1 MAIQFTPEQEKVIQ
15 LHNRNILVSAA
26 AGSGKTAVLVERI
39 IQMVCSETHPVDID
53 RLLVVTF
60 TNAAAAEMRERISR
74 AIGSRLEENP
84 ESAHLQR
91 QSALVHHAQIT
102 TIDSFC
108 LFVIRNNFNDIDL
121 DPSFRVAD
129 EGELKLLKQDVLA
142 ELLEDK
148 FAQGDAD
155 FLHCVECYAAAGREE
170 ILEKH
175 LLKLYEFAI
184 SYPWPEE
191 WIEERRRDYH
201 LESIQELEQADWI
214 RFALEHIKNLLTD
227 TAEQYKDAL
236 RLCAEPDGP
245 WMYTGLLEQEMQA
258 VEQCLLADTFSQMG
272 EVLGKL
278 DFQRLPVK
286 KDPNTDPEKRE
297 FVKGIRGT
305 IKDIVADIQKRYFST
320 PLELAVE
327 QSLYSERAVVQLLE
341 LCGEF
346 KRRFD
351 EKKREKNLL
360 DFSDMEHFALNIL
373 LQKTEDGIKA
383 TKTAQE
389 YREFFEEVMIDEYQ
403 DSNLVQEYLLKAVS
417 GEEEGRFNRFMVGD
431 VKQSIYKFRLARPEL
446 FMEKYDTYSLEE
458 SSCQRIDLHKN
469 FRSRREVIHSVN
481 RIFEQLMGER
491 LGGITYDEAAALNCG
506 AVYPEND
513 GCETELLLM
522 QKQEKD
528 SEGEQLGAKELEAMG
543 IARRIRRLVQEFQV
557 TDKESGQLR
566 PCRYQDIVVLL
577 RSNSGWDEVFK
588 EVFAGQGIPAH
599 VTSKTGYF
607 STTEIQ
613 TLMQMLRVLNNPLQD
628 IPLFGTMKSIFGR
641 FTEEEIVSIRTF
653 SGKKWLYESLKEYAN
668 AGPDAALRE
677 KAASFLEMLSD
688 YRKKV
693 VYLPVRQLLQTMI
706 ADFDYLYYV
715 TALPA
720 GTQRKAN
727 VEMLLEKAENFEKTS
742 YYGLFHFIR
751 YVEQMEKYDVDYGE
765 ANIQDENADVVRIM
779 SIHKSKG
786 LEFPVAFVAGLSKRF
801 NMQDASQVLI
811 ADMDMGIGTD
821 YIDPELRIM
830 NKTLRKSVMTRKM
843 QMDNLGE
850 ELRILYVALTR
861 AKEKLIMTASV
872 DKPEERILTCQTLS
886 ERESRLLPYYLLIG
900 AASYLDYVLPASI
913 RMYELKPRIYTA
925 EQLEKEEIS
934 ELVQSAGREEKQML
948 LGKSQEFMD
957 EQLKKEIGERFG
969 YSYPYQNLSSLY
981 TKTTVSELKMAAL
994 REQGEETG
1002 ALFEEERIVPYI
1014 PAFMRQKE
1022 EVSGAVRGSAY
1033 HKAMELFDFAG
1044 LSELLKLDE
1053 AAQSRKLAELLD
1065 ALEQEGRLS
1074 GEYRQALMIPKLLQF
1089 LHSGLAGR
1097 MSRAA
1102 GEEKLYKEQPFVY
1115 GMDAIRLNPQFP
1127 AEEKVLIQGIIDVF
1141 FIEEDGL
1148 ILADYKTD
1156 VIQEKA
1162 ELTERY
1168 HTQLDYYA
1176 EALEAIWKLPVK
1188 ERILYSFY
1196 LGEEIKE

>member
-74 AIGSRLEENP
+74 AIGARLEENP

-108 LFVIRNNFNDIDL
+108 LFVIRNNFNDIEL

-129 EGELKLLKQDVLA
+129 EGELKLLRQDVLT
-142 ELLEDK
+142 ELLEEK
-148 FAQGDAD
+148 FAQQDPD

-175 LLKLYEFAI
+175 LLNLYEFAI

-191 WIEERRRDYH
+191 WLEERKQDYH
-201 LESIQELEQADWI
+201 IESIQELEQTDWI
-214 RFALEHIKNLLTD
+214 CFALEHIKHLLAD
-227 TAEQYKDAL
+227 AREQYKDAL
-236 RLCAEPDGP
+236 RLCAKPDGP
-245 WMYTGLLEQEMQA
+245 WMYAGLLEQEMQT
-258 VEQCLLADTFSQMG
+258 VEQCLEADTFSKMG
-272 EVLGKL
+272 EVLAAIE
-278 DFQRLPVK
+278 FQRLPAK
-286 KDPNTDPEKRE
+286 KDPNTDSEKRE
-297 FVKGIRGT
+297 LAKGMRGT
-305 IKDIVADIQKRYFST
+305 VKDIVADIRKRYFST

-373 LQKTEDGIKA
+373 LQKTEDGLKA

-446 FMEKYDTYSLEE
+446 FMEKYNTYSQEE
-458 SSCQRIDLHKN
+458 SSLQRIDLHKN
-469 FRSRREVIHSVN
+469 FRSRREVISCVN
-481 RIFEQLMGER
+481 GIFEQLMGER
-491 LGGITYDEAAALNCG
+491 LGGITYDKAAALNCG
-506 AVYPEND
+506 ALYPESKD
-513 GCETELLLM
+513 CETELLLM
-522 QKQEKD
+522 QKEEKAGN
-528 SEGEQLGAKELEAMG
+528 GEAAGARELEALG

-577 RSNSGWDEVFK
+577 RTNSGWDEVFK
-588 EVFAGQGIPAH
+588 KVFASQGVPAH
-599 VTSKTGYF
+599 ITSKTGYF

-613 TLMQMLRVLNNPLQD
+613 TLMQLLRVLDNPLQD
-628 IPLFGTMKSIFGR
+628 IPLFGTMKSIFGK
-641 FTEEEIVSIRTF
+641 FTEEEIVQVRTF
-653 SGKKWLYESLKEYAN
+653 SGKKRLYESLKEYEN
-668 AGPDAALRE
+668 KGPEESLRE
-677 KAASFLEMLSD
+677 KSAFFLTLLSG

-693 VYLPVRQLLQTMI
+693 VYLPVRKLLQTLI

-720 GTQRKAN
+720 GSQRKAN
-727 VEMLLEKAENFEKTS
+727 VEMLLEKAADFEKTS

-765 ANIQDENADVVRIM
+765 ATIQDENADVVRIM

-801 NMQDASQVLI
+801 NMQDASQMLI
-811 ADMDMGIGTD
+811 ADVDMGIGTD
-821 YIDPELRIM
+821 YLDPELRMM

-843 QMDNLGE
+843 QLDNLGE
-850 ELRILYVALTR
+850 ELRVLYVALTR
-861 AKEKLIMTASV
+861 AKEKLIMTASLE
-872 DKPEERILTCQTLS
+872 KPEEKLSACQGLA
-886 ERESRLLPYYLLIG
+886 ERESRLLPYYLLTG
-900 AASYLDYVLPASI
+900 AASYLDYILPASI
-913 RMYELKPRIYTA
+913 RMLELKPQIFTA
-925 EQLEKEEIS
+925 EKLAEAEIN
-934 ELVQSAGREEKQML
+934 ELVQSAGRDEKQML
-948 LGKSQEFMD
+948 LGKAQEFID
-957 EQLKKEIGERFG
+957 EQLSQEIGERFG
-969 YSYPYQNLSSLY
+969 YCYPYENLSSLY

-994 REQGEETG
+994 REQGEEAG
-1002 ALFEEERIVPYI
+1002 VLFAEERIVPYV
-1014 PAFMRQKE
+1014 PAFMRKKE
-1022 EVSGAVRGSAY
+1022 EVSGTVRGSAF
-1033 HKAMELFDFAG
+1033 HKAMELFDFTS
-1044 LSELLKLDE
+1044 LPELLKLEEE
-1053 AAQSRKLAELLD
+1053 AQCQKLTETLD
-1065 ALEQEGRLS
+1065 ALKQEGRLS
-1074 GEYRQALMIPKLLQF
+1074 SEYRQALVIPKLLQF

-1097 MSRAA
+1097 MCRAA

-1115 GMDAIRLNPQFP
+1115 GIDAIRLNPQFP
-1127 AEEKVLIQGIIDVF
+1127 AEEKVMIQGIIDVF
-1141 FIEEDGL
+1141 FIEEDGMV
-1148 ILADYKTD
+1148 LADYKTD